1 MNDKPVIEI
10 KNLCKTF
17 STKDR
22 TIEALE
28 DISLTINEGEIYG
41 IIGMS
46 GAGKSTLVRCINY
59 LEKPTSG
66 TVIINGRDLSELN
79 DKELRQVRHKV
90 SMIFQ
95 HFNLL
100 MQRNVRDNVRFPLE
114 ILGVSKA
121 ESEKKVAELL
131 EIVGL
136 SDKADSYP
144 VQLSG
149 GQKQRVAI
157 ARALASEPDIL
168 LCDEG
173 TSALDPSTTDS
184 ILKLLKEINEK
195 MNITIVMIT
204 HQMSVVEDI
213 CQKVAIIDKGHL
225 VESGRVADVF
235 TRPATDAARKLVYQT
250 GDEVSELN
258 TDRCI
263 RIVFD
268 GGSSYE
274 PVIANM
280 VLECRVPVNI
290 IFANTK
296 DIEGKA
302 FGQIVL
308 QLPDDEKQASKAI
321 HYLRSRNLTVE
332 ELDGL
337 NGFNG

>member
-1 MNDKPVIEI
+1 MSDRPVIEI
-10 KNLCKTF
+10 KNLYKSF
-17 STKDR
+17 ISKDKAV
-22 TIEALE
+22 EALE
-28 DISLTINEGEIYG
+28 DINLTINEGDIYG

-59 LEKPTSG
+59 LEQPTSG
-66 TVIINGRDLSELN
+66 TVIVDGKDLSKLS
-79 DKELRQVRHKV
+79 DKDLREVRHKV

-114 ILGVSKA
+114 ILGIKKEEA
-121 ESEKKVAELL
+121 NKKVAELL

-157 ARALASEPDIL
+157 ARALATEPSIL
-168 LCDEG
+168 LCDEA

-225 VESGRVADVF
+225 VETGSVSDVF
-235 TRPATDAARKLVYQT
+235 TKPTTEVARRLVYQG

-280 VLECRVPVNI
+280 VLECRIPVNI

-296 DIEGKA
+296 DIDGQA
-302 FGQIVL
+302 YGQIVL
-308 QLPDDEKQASKAI
+308 QLPDDEAQAQKAI
-321 HYLRSRNLTVE
+321 YYLRSRNLTVE
-332 ELDGL
+332 ELDG
-337 NGFNG
+337 FNG

>member
-1 MNDKPVIEI
+1 MTENPVIEI
-10 KNLCKTF
+10 KNLSKSFVSKDKTV
-17 STKDR
+17 
-22 TIEALE
+22 EALE

-59 LEKPTSG
+59 LEKPSSG
-66 TVIINGRDLSELN
+66 TVMIKGKDLSTLN
-79 DKELRQVRHKV
+79 DKELRDVRHKV

-100 MQRNVRDNVRFPLE
+100 MQRNVRDNVKFPLE
-114 ILGVSKA
+114 ILGVGKEEA
-121 ESEKKVAELL
+121 DRKVSELL

-136 SDKADSYP
+136 SDKAKSYP

-157 ARALASEPDIL
+157 ARALASDPDIL

-173 TSALDPSTTDS
+173 TSALDPSTTES

-195 MNITIVMIT
+195 MHITIVMIT

-213 CQKVAIIDKGHL
+213 CQKVAIIDNGRL
-225 VESGRVADVF
+225 VEKGTVSDVF
-235 TRPATDAARKLVYQT
+235 TRPTTEAARRLVYQT
-250 GDEVSELN
+250 GDEVLELN

-280 VLECRVPVNI
+280 VLECRIPVNI
-290 IFANTK
+290 IFASTK
-296 DIEGKA
+296 DIDGKA

-308 QLPDDEKQASKAI
+308 QLPDDEASVQKAI

-332 ELDGL
+332 ELDG
-337 NGFNG
+337 FNG